1 MLFGVVAVLAV
12 PVGVL
17 LSKRLAGVTLVEA
30 GWAVPVAAAAGVTA
44 LLFARGATGRIRSTL
59 ERAGGAGR
67 TRAGRL
73 LGAAG
78 ICIAL
83 SGAIAVG
90 FYELLLRLEH

>member
-67 TRAGRL
+67 ARAGRL

>member
-17 LSKRLAGVTLVEA
+17 LSRRLAGVALVQA

-44 LLFARGATGRIRSTL
+44 LLFARGATGRIRATL

-67 TRAGRL
+67 ARLGRR
-73 LGAAG
+73 LGIAG

-90 FYELLLRLEH
+90 FFELLLWYEG

>member
-17 LSKRLAGVTLVEA
+17 VSKRLAGVTLVQA
-30 GWAVPVAAAAGVTA
+30 GWAVPVAAAAGVAA

-67 TRAGRL
+67 ARAGRL

>member
-12 PVGVL
+12 PAGVL
-17 LSKRLAGVTLVEA
+17 VAKRLAGVTLVQA
-30 GWAVPVAAAAGVTA
+30 GWAVPFAAAAGITA
-44 LLFARGATGRIRSTL
+44 LLFARGARGRIRATL

-67 TRAGRL
+67 ARAGRL
-73 LGAAG
+73 LGIAG

>member
-30 GWAVPVAAAAGVTA
+30 GWAVPVAAAAGVAA

-67 TRAGRL
+67 ARAGRL

>member
-1 MLFGVVAVLAV
+1 VLAV

-17 LSKRLAGVTLVEA
+17 VSRNLAGVSLVQA

-44 LLFARGATGRIRSTL
+44 LLFSRGATGRIRATL

-67 TRAGRL
+67 ARLGRR

-78 ICIAL
+78 ISIAL
-83 SGAIAVG
+83 SGAIAVS
-90 FYELLLRLEH
+90 FYELLLRFEH

>member
-12 PVGVL
+12 PAGVL
-17 LSKRLAGVTLVEA
+17 LSNRLAGVTLVQA
-30 GWAVPVAAAAGVTA
+30 GWAVPVAAVAGLTA
-44 LLFARGATGRIRSTL
+44 ILFARGARGRIRATL

-67 TRAGRL
+67 ARAGHL

>member
-17 LSKRLAGVTLVEA
+17 VSKRLAGVTLVQA
-30 GWAVPVAAAAGVTA
+30 GWAVPVAAAAGLVA

-67 TRAGRL
+67 VRAGRL